1 MQAVNVSRSRYL
13 VRRAVQVVPTIAAIL
28 LIGFL
33 LIHLAPG
40 DPVLA
45 LAGYSGD
52 AEYYADMRARFGLD
66 EPLPV
71 QLARYVGNLAT
82 GDLGTSYV
90 QGRPVAE
97 VIAERLPAT
106 VLLTGSALLVSAVVG
121 VAIGVCAATRH
132 NRLADHVVTSTTLAV
147 YAAPVFLLGQLAILV
162 LALRAGWFPVQ
173 GMTDPHSDSTSLGAV
188 VDVAHHLALPVLVLA
203 AQEVAAVAQI
213 TRGGLITELGSDH
226 VRTARAK
233 GVTERVVLTRHAL
246 RRVLPSVVTVLGERV
261 GHLVA
266 GAVVVETIFGWPG
279 IGRLLVTSM
288 QSRDIPIVMGVF
300 LVVAVTVVITN
311 LLTDLLYLRLDP
323 RVRLR

>member
-1 MQAVNVSRSRYL
+1 MPGRYII
-13 VRRAVQVVPTIAAIL
+13 RRLVQVVPTIAAIL

-40 DPVLA
+40 DPILA
-45 LAGYSGD
+45 LAGDSGD
-52 AEYYADMRARFGLD
+52 AEYYAAMRARFGLD

-71 QLARYVGNLAT
+71 QLAKYAGNLVT

-90 QGRPVAE
+90 QGRPVAAA
-97 VIAERLPAT
+97 IAERLPAT
-106 VLLTGSALLVSAVVG
+106 VLLTGGALLVSAVAG
-121 VAIGVCAATRH
+121 VAIGVYAATRR
-132 NRLADHVVTSTTLAV
+132 NRLADHIVTTTTLAV

-162 LALRAGWFPVQ
+162 LALGTGWFPVQ
-173 GMTDPHSDSTSLGAV
+173 GMTDPRAGATAFGGI
-188 VDVAHHLALPVLVLA
+188 VDVVHHLALPMLVLA

-213 TRGGLITELGSDH
+213 TRVGMLDELDSDH

-233 GVTERVVLTRHAL
+233 GVAERVVLTRHAL
-246 RRVLPSVVTVLGERV
+246 RRVLPSVATVLGERV

-266 GAVVVETIFGWPG
+266 GAVVVETVFGWPG
-279 IGRLLVTSM
+279 IGRLLVTAM
-288 QSRDIPIVMGVF
+288 QSRDVPIVMGVF
-300 LVVAVTVVITN
+300 LLVAVTVVIAN